1 MRIAL
6 AGLKRGGKD
15 TFGRI
20 AVDGYD
26 FVRLAFADN
35 VKELA
40 KKVFPDEFKDNSK
53 PVELLQWFGN
63 TMRQH
68 DPEVWIK
75 QLDKDIKVME
85 AYDNEYCTTTDIVIT
100 DVRYPNEVEF
110 LRNRGF
116 KIIFVYSPLE
126 DIIARCTATEAD
138 FKPELLQ
145 HESERMAYEATVK
158 GRAEWADLTVCN
170 TAGIEEYEDMV
181 HCIIQ
186 DLIREDEEDGTI

>member
-6 AGLKRGGKD
+6 AGLKRVGKD
-15 TFGRI
+15 SFGRI
-20 AVDGYD
+20 AVNDYD
-26 FVRLAFADN
+26 FVRLAFADR

-40 KKVFPDEFKDNSK
+40 KQIFPDEFQHSYK
-53 PVELLQWFGN
+53 PVKLLQWFGN

-75 QLDKDIKVME
+75 QLDRKLSAIDD
-85 AYDNEYCTTTDIVIT
+85 YDHIYRTTTDIVIT

-116 KIIFVYSPLE
+116 KIVFVYSPLE
-126 DIIARCTATEAD
+126 DIIARCTATESD

-158 GRAEWADLTVCN
+158 GKAEWADLIVCN
-170 TAGIEEYEDMV
+170 VGTIEEYEDMV

-186 DLIREDEEDGTI
+186 DIRREDEEDGTV

>member
-20 AVDGYD
+20 AVNDYD

-35 VKELA
+35 VKKLA
-40 KKVFPDEFKDNSK
+40 TETFPDEFKDNSK

-63 TMRQH
+63 TMRQR
-68 DPEVWIK
+68 DPDVWINL
-75 QLDKDIKVME
+75 LDRKLSAIDD
-85 AYDNEYCTTTDIVIT
+85 YDHIYHTTTDIVIT

-116 KIIFVYSPLE
+116 KIVFVYSPLE
-126 DIIARCTATEAD
+126 DIIARCTTTEAD

-145 HESERMAYEATVK
+145 HESERMCYEATVK
-158 GRAEWADLTVCN
+158 GRAEWADLTVYN
-170 TAGIEEYEDMV
+170 TAGIEEYEELV

-186 DLIREDEEDGTI
+186 DLRGDEYGRI

>member
-1 MRIAL
+1 M
-6 AGLKRGGKD
+6 KRVGKD
-15 TFGRI
+15 TFGSI
-20 AVDGYD
+20 AVNDYN
-26 FVRLAFADN
+26 FTRLAFADN
-35 VKELA
+35 VKKLA
-40 KKVFPDEFKDNSK
+40 ATIFPDEFKHNSK

-63 TMRQH
+63 TMRER
-68 DPEVWIK
+68 DPDIWIK
-75 QLDKDIKVME
+75 HLANDIAVIE
-85 AYDNEYCTTTDIVIT
+85 AYNEEYCTDTDIVIT

-145 HESERMAYEATVK
+145 HESERMCYEATVAGK
-158 GRAEWADLTVCN
+158 ADWADIFVCN
-170 TAGIEEYEDMV
+170 TAGIEEYEELV

-186 DLIREDEEDGTI
+186 DLRGEEDGRI

>member
-1 MRIAL
+1 MKLGICAM
-6 AGLKRGGKD
+6 KRGGKD
-15 TFGRI
+15 SFGRI
-20 AVDGYD
+20 AVNDYN

-40 KKVFPDEFKDNSK
+40 KKIFPDEFQHSNK

-68 DPEVWIK
+68 DPDVWIK

-85 AYDNEYCTTTDIVIT
+85 AYDNEYCTTTNIVIT

-116 KIIFVYSPLE
+116 KIVFVYSPLE
-126 DIIARCTATEAD
+126 DIIARCSATEAD

-158 GRAEWADLTVCN
+158 GRAEWADVTVCN
-170 TAGIEEYEDMV
+170 VGTIEEYEDMV

-186 DLIREDEEDGTI
+186 DIRRGE

>member
-1 MRIAL
+1 MKLGICAM
-6 AGLKRGGKD
+6 KRGGKD

-75 QLDKDIKVME
+75 QLDKYIKVIE
-85 AYDNEYCTTTDIVIT
+85 AHDNKYCTTTDIVIT

-158 GRAEWADLTVCN
+158 GSAEWADLTVCN
-170 TAGIEEYEDMV
+170 TAGIEEYEEMV

>member
-1 MRIAL
+1 MKIGICAM
-6 AGLKRGGKD
+6 KRGGKD
-15 TFGRI
+15 SFGRI
-20 AVDGYD
+20 AVNEYG
-26 FVRLAFADN
+26 FARLAFADN
-35 VKELA
+35 VKKLA
-40 KKVFPDEFKDNSK
+40 KKVFPDEFKTTDK

-63 TMRQH
+63 TMRQR
-68 DPEVWIK
+68 DPDVWINL
-75 QLDKDIKVME
+75 LDKDIKVME

-116 KIIFVYSPLE
+116 KIVFVYSPLE
-126 DIIARCTATEAD
+126 DIIARCTATESD

-170 TAGIEEYEDMV
+170 TAGIEEYEELV

-186 DLIREDEEDGTI
+186 DIRREEDEYGTV

>member
-1 MRIAL
+1 MRIGICAM
-6 AGLKRGGKD
+6 KRGGKD

-20 AVDGYD
+20 AVVDYN

-126 DIIARCTATEAD
+126 DIITRCTATEAD

-170 TAGIEEYEDMV
+170 VDTIEEYEEMV

-186 DLIREDEEDGTI
+186 DLIREDEEDGTV

>member
-6 AGLKRGGKD
+6 SALKRGGKD

-20 AVDGYD
+20 AVNDYD

-35 VKELA
+35 VKKLA

-63 TMRQH
+63 TMRQR
-68 DPEVWIK
+68 DPDVWIK
-75 QLDKDIKVME
+75 QLDKELAVIDI
-85 AYDNEYCTTTDIVIT
+85 YDHEYCTTTDIVIT

-116 KIIFVYSPLE
+116 KIVFVYSSLE

-158 GRAEWADLTVCN
+158 GNAEWADLTVCN

-186 DLIREDEEDGTI
+186 DLRREDEEDGTI

>member
-1 MRIAL
+1 MRIGICAM
-6 AGLKRGGKD
+6 KRGGKD

-20 AVDGYD
+20 AVNDYN

-126 DIIARCTATEAD
+126 DIITRCTATEAD

-145 HESERMAYEATVK
+145 HESERMAYEATVN

-170 TAGIEEYEDMV
+170 VGTIEEYEEMV

-186 DLIREDEEDGTI
+186 DIRREDEEDGTI

>member
-15 TFGRI
+15 TFGEI
-20 AVDGYD
+20 AVNDYD

-35 VKELA
+35 VKKLA
-40 KKVFPDEFKDNSK
+40 CETFPDEFKDNSK

-63 TMRQH
+63 AMRQH

-75 QLDKDIKVME
+75 QLDRKLSILDT
-85 AYDNEYCTTTDIVIT
+85 YDHEYYITTDIIIT

-170 TAGIEEYEDMV
+170 VGTIEEYEEMV
-181 HCIIQ
+181 RLVIE
-186 DLIREDEEDGTI
+186 DLIREDEEDGTV

>member
-1 MRIAL
+1 MKIGICAM
-6 AGLKRGGKD
+6 KRGGKD
-15 TFGRI
+15 FFGRI
-20 AVDGYD
+20 AVNEYG
-26 FVRLAFADN
+26 FARLAFADN
-35 VKELA
+35 VKKLA
-40 KKVFPDEFKDNSK
+40 KKVFPDEFKTTDK

-63 TMRQH
+63 TMRQR
-68 DPEVWIK
+68 DPEIWIK
-75 QLDKDIKVME
+75 HLANDIAVIE
-85 AYDNEYCTTTDIVIT
+85 AYNNEYCTDTDIVIT

-126 DIIARCTATEAD
+126 DIIARCTATESD

-170 TAGIEEYEDMV
+170 TAGIEEYEELV

-186 DLIREDEEDGTI
+186 DIRREEDEDGTV

>member
-1 MRIAL
+1 MRIGICAM
-6 AGLKRGGKD
+6 KRGGKD

-20 AVDGYD
+20 AVNDYN

-68 DPEVWIK
+68 NPEVWIK
-75 QLDKDIKVME
+75 QLDRKLSVIDT
-85 AYDNEYCTTTDIVIT
+85 YDHEYCTTTDIVIT

-170 TAGIEEYEDMV
+170 VSTIEEYEEMV

-186 DLIREDEEDGTI
+186 DLIREDEEDGTV

>member
-1 MRIAL
+1 MRIGICAM
-6 AGLKRGGKD
+6 KRGGKD
-15 TFGRI
+15 SFGRI
-20 AVDGYD
+20 AVNDYD
-26 FVRLAFADN
+26 FVRLAFADR

-116 KIIFVYSPLE
+116 KIVFVYSPLE
-126 DIIARCTATEAD
+126 DIINRCTATESD

-158 GRAEWADLTVCN
+158 GRAEWADLTICN
-170 TAGIEEYEDMV
+170 VGTIEEYEEMV
-181 HCIIQ
+181 RLVIE
-186 DLIREDEEDGTI
+186 DLIREDEEDGTV